1 MWKCRNYI
9 YLIESDFLHN
19 HYYVYINHGQD
30 CI

>member
-1 MWKCRNYI
+1 MKRRNYI
-9 YLIESDFLHN
+9 HLIESDFLHN